1 MARDPAERYQ
11 SAAEMGEELRQA
23 AHDSR
28 PESRDN
34 AGAASGPPIEDIGR
48 TSAAR
53 TRRIAILAAALAV
66 VTLAVSAYVAWR
78 GPGGTRA
85 FVTSQSVAVLPF
97 ASDGGDPAAA
107 PEATGYTEA
116 VIAALEG
123 LSAVSVASSR
133 PDEARYVETSGDLR
147 KRAVS
152 LGVTLIV
159 SGRVTRRGDDRHVG
173 IKVEKPSGSVWYC
186 RNRTRESPRA
196 PPRFRLAPSRTS
208 SRP

>member
-1 MARDPAERYQ
+1 MPPRLDAIVAKAMARDPAERYQ

-34 AGAASGPPIEDIGR
+34 AGAGSGPPIEDIGQDVCGPHPPDCH
-48 TSAAR
+48 AR
-53 TRRIAILAAALAV
+53 GGARRRDP
-66 VTLAVSAYVAWR
+66 AVSAYVAWQ

-133 PDEARYVETSGDLR
+133 PDEAR
-147 KRAVS
+147 
-152 LGVTLIV
+152 
-159 SGRVTRRGDDRHVG
+159 
-173 IKVEKPSGSVWYC
+173 
-186 RNRTRESPRA
+186 
-196 PPRFRLAPSRTS
+196 
-208 SRP
+208 